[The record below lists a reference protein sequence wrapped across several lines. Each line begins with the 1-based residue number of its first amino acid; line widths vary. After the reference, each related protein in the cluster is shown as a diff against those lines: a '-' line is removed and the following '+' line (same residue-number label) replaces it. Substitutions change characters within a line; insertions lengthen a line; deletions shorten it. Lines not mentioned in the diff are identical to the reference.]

1 MPVVELGDVD
11 MFFTDDGDGPPVL
24 LVHGWTCD
32 SHDWVFQI
40 DAFAER
46 HRVIAVDLRG
56 HGRSSA
62 PVSDYTAQRYAADIA
77 LLLERLDVDPVVV
90 VGHSLGGSVAAVL
103 AVEYPALVRAM
114 VAVEP
119 AYGQPQAGIEWMRE
133 MSQQF
138 GDDAG
143 NELATQLQA
152 ATEPTAPAWLKTWH
166 RRRGLGMR
174 PGLLAQSFQDMYF
187 SDTDISGQPNTD
199 PYLARRTCPTLAFH
213 RLPDMAE
220 WERGTLTHPASRV
233 VSWEGGGHWLHQD
246 RPVEFNALV
255 LSWIGDLAG
264 VETPTLQAQA

>member
-32 SHDWVFQI
+32 SHDWVFQL

-62 PVSDYTAQRYAADIA
+62 PASDYTAQRYAADIA
-77 LLLERLDVDPVVV
+77 LLLERLGVDQVVV

-103 AVEYPALVRAM
+103 AVEYPELVRAM

-119 AYGQPQAGIEWMRE
+119 AYGQPEAAVEWMRE
-133 MSQQF
+133 MSAQF

-152 ATEPTAPAWLKTWH
+152 ATEPLAPAWLRTWH

-174 PGLLAQSFQDMYF
+174 PDLLAQSFQDMYF
-187 SDTDISGQPNTD
+187 SDTDISGQPRTD
-199 PYLARRTCPTLAFH
+199 AYLARRTCPTLAFH

-220 WERGTLTHPASRV
+220 WERGMLTHAGSRV

-255 LSWIGDLAG
+255 LSWIGDLTAA
-264 VETPTLQAQA
+264 ETPELQAQA